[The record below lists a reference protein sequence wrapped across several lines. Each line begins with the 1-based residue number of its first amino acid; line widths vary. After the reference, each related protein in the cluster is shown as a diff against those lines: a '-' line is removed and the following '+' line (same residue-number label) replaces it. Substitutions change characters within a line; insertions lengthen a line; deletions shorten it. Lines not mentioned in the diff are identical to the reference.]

1 MLRRNDFG
9 RRRALG
15 ASQGLIVG
23 LLLTQV
29 AVLSAIG
36 AIIGCAAA
44 AIGLAA
50 TGDPLP
56 GLDFFAAVAA
66 LAVAVG
72 AVAAAIPAVAA
83 ARRDPLTELRVPQFV
98 VKEATRN

>member
-29 AVLSAIG
+29 SLLSAAVASIR
-36 AIIGCAAA
+36 CAVA

-56 GLDFFAAVAA
+56 GPDFFAAVAA

-72 AVAAAIPAVAA
+72 AIAAAIPAVAA